1 MVINLV
7 LGVPAPPV
15 LPVRAPGAALPLA
28 AVIMYGWVV
37 ASPSIPRDTGYA
49 TVAGTGSAPLRLG
62 LIADT
67 HIPEARAELWPQVF
81 GAFAGCDAILHA
93 GDIHE
98 LWLLD
103 QLEQI
108 APVYAARGNGD
119 EGFGGRLRAQPDPRV
134 HDTWI
139 IQLGQPGSPA
149 GLRVGIIHDLT
160 IPEVPPHLTV
170 GNVSRR
176 RFGAEPGTPE
186 ALDVVVYG
194 DTHVQRIDVIGPA
207 VCVNPG
213 SPTYP
218 HNLEVQLGTIGFLDL
233 DGPAARVS
241 ICQLTPAGYDTVEVT
256 DLPGVRRETSPASKA
271 P

>member
-1 MVINLV
+1 
-7 LGVPAPPV
+7 
-15 LPVRAPGAALPLA
+15 
-28 AVIMYGWVV
+28 V

-49 TVAGTGSAPLRLG
+49 AVAAAGPARARLG
-62 LIADT
+62 LVADT

-81 GAFAGCDAILHA
+81 AAFAGCDAILHA

-98 LWLLD
+98 LRLLD
-103 QLEQI
+103 QLEQV
-108 APVYAARGNGD
+108 APVFAARGNGD
-119 EGFGGRLRAQPDPRV
+119 EGFGGRPRARADARV

-139 IQLGQPGSPA
+139 VQLSGARLP

-160 IPEVPPHLTV
+160 IPEVPPQLTV

-194 DTHVQRIDVIGPA
+194 DTHVQRIDVIGPTL
-207 VCVNPG
+207 CVNPG

-218 HNLEVQLGTIGFLDL
+218 HNLETQLGTIGFLDV
-233 DGPAARVS
+233 DGAAARVS
-241 ICQLTPAGYDTVEVT
+241 LCQLTESGYETVEVT
-256 DLPGVRRETSPASKA
+256 ALPPGPRAG
-271 P
+271 

>member
-1 MVINLV
+1 
-7 LGVPAPPV
+7 
-15 LPVRAPGAALPLA
+15 
-28 AVIMYGWVV
+28 MYGWRV
-37 ASPSIPRDTGYA
+37 ASPSIPRDVGYA
-49 TVAGTGSAPLRLG
+49 TVTGTTFARARLG
-62 LIADT
+62 LVADT
-67 HIPEARAELWPQVF
+67 HIPEARAQLWPQVF
-81 GAFAGCDAILHA
+81 DAFAGCDAILHA

-103 QLEQI
+103 QLERV
-108 APVYAARGNGD
+108 APVFAARGNGD
-119 EGFGGRLRAQPDPRV
+119 EGFGGRPRARADKRV

-139 IQLGQPGSPA
+139 VRLSGAGVG

-194 DTHVQRIDVIGPA
+194 DTHVQRIDVIGPTL
-207 VCVNPG
+207 CVNPG

-218 HNLEVQLGTIGFLDL
+218 RNLETQLGTIGFLDL
-233 DGPAARVS
+233 DDAGARVS
-241 ICQLTPAGYDTVEVT
+241 ICQLTESGYETVEVT
-256 DLPGVRRETSPASKA
+256 ALPAGPQAR
-271 P
+271 